1 MCFSDGM
8 EIWDWWHIVVEYGTL
23 PISGFVIEKW
33 RIFPFKGFK
42 DGNFQKIYP
51 SKFYYVVNKLMMAN
65 ISDIMIWKN
74 DSKIFICRKG
84 LDLDNFCYMKARK
97 WKRKPNMLI
106 VPIQNDECDDINKY
120 IFYVYKLFCL
130 GFFLS
135 TYLIEL

>member
-23 PISGFVIEKW
+23 PISGFVIVKW
-33 RIFPFKGFK
+33 RIFHFKGFK

-51 SKFYYVVNKLMMAN
+51 SKFYYVVNKLVMAN
-65 ISDIMIWKN
+65 ISDIMIWNN

-84 LDLDNFCYMKARK
+84 LDLVNFCYMNKKMKKEAQH
-97 WKRKPNMLI
+97 
-106 VPIQNDECDDINKY
+106 VDCIQNDECDDINKY

>member
-33 RIFPFKGFK
+33 GIFPFKGFK

-65 ISDIMIWKN
+65 ISDIMIWNN

-84 LDLDNFCYMKARK
+84 LDLVNFCYMKARK

-106 VPIQNDECDDINKY
+106 VFKMMNVMTLINTFFMCTNCFVWDFFYLPI
-120 IFYVYKLFCL
+120 
-130 GFFLS
+130 
-135 TYLIEL
+135 